1 MTIDDLLAVA
11 EEQHL
16 SLGVAFQPGDE
27 EGRPR
32 GYVVRVASYETTPRL
47 RVGDAVRDAV
57 GLLMAAASLPSAAK
71 KGRA

>member
-1 MTIDDLLAVA
+1 MTIDDLLNIA

-27 EGRPR
+27 EGKPR
-32 GYVVRVASYETTPRL
+32 GYVVRVAAFESAPRL

-57 GLLMAAASLPSAAK
+57 GLLMAAATVPTTK